1 MRKMRTAEEMLAY
14 YRENVEYPK
23 RTGLFGEEDPEPKD
37 ELIYYRYPSAVLDDD
52 EYVMTFFW
60 GYIYRQVYMSEHK
73 KINWIYM
80 FTNKRLIAKCT
91 EAGWQILGY
100 KEINNILVNTKC
112 HEVYFDTDGWY
123 RGLADVN
130 IYHEDIDFIKREI
143 AEVMPY
149 IREIQEKEAQK
160 KKFSGSPAEEIRR
173 FKELCDD
180 GIITEEEFEDRK
192 RELLKFKYVD

>member
-37 ELIYYRYPSAVLDDD
+37 ELFDYKYLISLLDDD
-52 EYVMTFFW
+52 EYVITFFW
-60 GYIYRQVYMSEHK
+60 GYIFRQLHRQEHK
-73 KINWIYM
+73 EINWTYI

-91 EAGWQILGY
+91 EAGWQMLRY
-100 KEINNILVNTKC
+100 KQINNILVNAEYN
-112 HEVYFDTDGWY
+112 EVYFDTDGWY

-130 IYHEDIDFIKREI
+130 IYHEDIDFIKHEI